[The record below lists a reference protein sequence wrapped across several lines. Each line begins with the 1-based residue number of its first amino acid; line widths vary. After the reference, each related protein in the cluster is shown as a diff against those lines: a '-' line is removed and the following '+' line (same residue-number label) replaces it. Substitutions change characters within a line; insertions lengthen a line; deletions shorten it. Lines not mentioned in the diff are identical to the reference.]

1 MTNLQA
7 RLLFNHLSLLAEAR
21 NTVDWH
27 TSKVRVAT
35 NPRMPYM
42 LALDILRVAQHSANL
57 PDLNRRLD
65 LFVDECNRWTNET
78 EPGLQG
84 DLRIADIVHTV
95 LGDNDP
101 DYGFVG
107 LVAPVKVTP
116 PGAGVG

>member
-1 MTNLQA
+1 MTNQQA
-7 RLLFNHLSLLAEAR
+7 RLLFNYLDLLVEAR
-21 NTVDWH
+21 AAVDWH
-27 TSKVRVAT
+27 SSKMRVAT
-35 NPRMPYM
+35 TPRIPYP
-42 LALDILRVAQHSANL
+42 LALDILRGVQLSANL

-65 LFVDECNRWTNET
+65 LFVDECNRWTNEA

-101 DYGFVG
+101 DHGFVG

-116 PGAGVG
+116 